1 MNQIEKRNRAL
12 NLASLTAPLLVMCWL
27 LGCSTSEYHRQ
38 ADDENYEI
46 IRRVESQVFGRT
58 NGFSIDTRY
67 SDRKPK
73 EVEAPE
79 IIRERMIDGDL
90 RLNLQDALEIA
101 FQNSRTFQRE
111 KENLYLS
118 ALALSDRRN
127 VFGNIWSGTLN
138 PDIER
143 DSNGD
148 VKIQSRRNTT
158 LGFSRRVFQ
167 TGGVV
172 TAQLANDILR
182 FFTGS
187 PRRQVVNTLSLSLTQ
202 PLLRGAGQ
210 HNTLANNLTQA
221 ERNVIYQIRDFTQF
235 QKSFAVTV
243 VSDYLD
249 LLGRK
254 NTIRNNHANYLSRQI
269 ATLRAEKRIPTDGQ
283 QPYFLARQA
292 ELRQKNTYID
302 SVIAYQRLLDDF
314 KDRLAIPLS
323 IDVYLVDQPFE
334 DLESTGMANIDF
346 DALTAYRLA
355 VEKHLP
361 TLNEIDRFEDAK
373 RRILVAANSL
383 RPGLDISGSTAL
395 ASTAP
400 DNYWDFNADNIRA
413 NMGLVI
419 DLPLNRVNERNAY
432 RSALIDFE
440 RKIRSLGQ
448 TLDNRRDV
456 INQGLRTL
464 RQRRLNYENNR
475 LGVEIAERRVNEQKM
490 LLEAGRS
497 DQQTLIFAQNDLVDQ
512 QNSRVSAVVAFQQ
525 SLLQLL
531 VDMGVIDTSSP
542 DFWLR
547 PRYDT
552 ATTDA
557 NPPTNPGRPAA
568 PDLSVTTDNI
578 MSPAEL
584 FQEGPQP

>member
-1 MNQIEKRNRAL
+1 MHKIEKSNYVSRVASFTATLSAL
-12 NLASLTAPLLVMCWL
+12 VCLAS
-27 LGCSTSEYHRQ
+27 CSTSEYHRQ
-38 ADDENYEI
+38 ADSENYEI
-46 IRRVESQVFGRT
+46 LRRVEAQVFGRT
-58 NGFSIDTRY
+58 NEFSIDTRY
-67 SDRKPK
+67 SAREPK
-73 EVEAPE
+73 EVEPSE
-79 IIRERMIDGDL
+79 IIRERMVGGDL
-90 RLNLQDALEIA
+90 RLTLDDALEIA
-101 FQNSRTFQRE
+101 FENSRNFQRE

-118 ALALSDRRN
+118 ALALSDRQN
-127 VFGNIWSGTLN
+127 VFGSIWSGSSN

-143 DSNGD
+143 DSSGD
-148 VKIQSRRNTT
+148 VKFQTRQRSS
-158 LGFSRRVFQ
+158 LGISKRVFQ

-187 PRRQVVNTLSLSLTQ
+187 PRRSVVNTLSLSLTQ

-210 HNTLANNLTQA
+210 YNTLANNLTQA
-221 ERNVIYQIRDFTQF
+221 ERNVIYQIREFTQF
-235 QKSFAVTV
+235 QKGFAVDV

-254 NTIRNNHANYLSRQI
+254 NTIRNNYANYLSRQI

-302 SVIAYQRLLDDF
+302 SVITYQRVLDDF

-323 IDVYLVDQPFE
+323 ISIYLDDKPF
-334 DLESTGMANIDF
+334 DLLESTGMADVEF
-346 DALTAYRLA
+346 DAGTAYRLA
-355 VEKHLP
+355 IERHLP

-373 RRILVAANSL
+373 RRILVAANAL
-383 RPGLDISGSTAL
+383 RPGLDISGSAGL
-395 ASTAP
+395 ASNAP
-400 DNYWDFNADNIRA
+400 DNYWEFNADNVRA

-419 DLPLNRVNERNAY
+419 DLPLNRVNQRNAY

-440 RKIRSLGQ
+440 RQIRSLGQ

-512 QNSRVSAVVAFQQ
+512 QNSRVSAIVAFQQ
-525 SLLQLL
+525 TLLQLL
-531 VDMGVIDTSSP
+531 VDMGVINSQAP
-542 DFWLR
+542 NFWLR
-547 PRYDT
+547 PQYDT
-552 ATTDA
+552 Q
-557 NPPTNPGRPAA
+557 PTEAAPLVSNELPA
-568 PDLSVTTDNI
+568 PDLSVSTNQI
-578 MSPAEL
+578 MSPLQL